1 MRYEAVSANLAPSA
15 RQMNLEWGTTLHLGR
30 GESLSA
36 NVVHSIHPGHSAQ
49 APDQT
54 FVGATY
60 RVVW

>member
-1 MRYEAVSANLAPSA
+1 
-15 RQMNLEWGTTLHLGR
+15 MNLEWGTTLHLGR